1 MDQTFKRKVTCTCH
15 RMHKNKFLKH
25 KCKLHRHN
33 IYYGNTKLNKL
44 KKKTNKRKSNKNNTK
59 KVHFN
64 LPFFNST
71 KTYKRRK
78 NPTPIPV
85 KVKKVTSIGITD
97 KTPVEL
103 TPFVESIKKIQ
114 QCNDSDNDDCREI
127 KNYITLNVCSVNS
140 SINEIMFYYNH
151 LSKSAQKEVY
161 HKVVEFSKTLD

>member
-15 RMHKNKFLKH
+15 RMHKNKFFKH

-33 IYYGNTKLNKL
+33 IYYGNTKLNKI
-44 KKKTNKRKSNKNNTK
+44 KKKTNKKKTNKNNTK
-59 KVHFN
+59 KVRFN

-85 KVKKVTSIGITD
+85 KVRKMSSVGITY
-97 KTPVEL
+97 KTPAEL

-114 QCNDSDNDDCREI
+114 QCNDSEECNEI

-140 SINEIMFYYNH
+140 PVNEIMFYYNH
-151 LSKSAQKEVY
+151 LSKSAQKAVY
-161 HKVVEFSKTLD
+161 HKVVEFGKTLD